1 MTLTAKALSTGLPA
15 ATDPVPST
23 HELLTRA
30 EQLVPELI
38 GRQSETEARAQ
49 YSRAIHEQFSAA
61 GFYKILVPRRYGGY
75 QLGSDAFFGVS
86 MVLARGCPSTAWMF
100 SRGAIHALTAA
111 SLFSERAQDEIFAG
125 GEFIAPA
132 TLVPGG
138 TAERASDGGWLLNGI
153 WANCSGA
160 AYASHFIGHLMVE
173 PPMGGPQL
181 PMMFIAPRAEW
192 RSVDDGDPQLG
203 LRGSGIGS
211 VAIVNGR
218 IPDYFA
224 LLGTQL
230 FDVHGADGTPGRVL
244 HGNPE
249 YSGSAF
255 SYLVLERASLAVGI
269 AKGALDAYEE
279 LLRSRKTLVPPV
291 ADRYLDGDYQHWF
304 GEAIGLVAAAESAL
318 ADAVRQWRDGCSN
331 STGRLDRATELRL
344 AAVCR
349 QVIRLCWQG
358 VEHYLFPT
366 AGTSAARPGDRLER
380 LWRDMAMLHGRSGS
394 ALAMSTIAS
403 RDLARSRLGLC

>member
-1 MTLTAKALSTGLPA
+1 MTLTAKALGLPVA
-15 ATDPVPST
+15 DEPVPSS
-23 HELLTRA
+23 HELLARA
-30 EQLVPELI
+30 EQLVPELV

-49 YSRAIHEQFSAA
+49 YSRAIHDQFSAA
-61 GFYKILVPRRYGGY
+61 GFYRILVPRRYGGY
-75 QLGSDAFFGVS
+75 QLGADAFFGVS

-111 SLFSERAQDEIFAG
+111 SLFSERAQDEIFAD

-138 TAERASDGGWLLNGI
+138 TAERAADGGWMLNGI

-173 PPMGGPQL
+173 PPRGGPQL

-192 RSVDDGDPQLG
+192 RSVDEGDPQLG
-203 LRGSGIGS
+203 LRGGGSHGI
-211 VAIVNGR
+211 AIVNGR
-218 IPDYFA
+218 IPEYFA

-230 FDVHGADGTPGRVL
+230 SDVHTVDGTPGRIL

-249 YSGSAF
+249 YGGSAF

-269 AKGALDAYEE
+269 AQGALDAYEE
-279 LLRSRKTLVPPV
+279 LIRSRKTLVPPI
-291 ADRYLDGDYQHWF
+291 AERYLDPDYQHWY
-304 GEAIGLVAAAESAL
+304 GEAIGLVATAESAIS
-318 ADAVRQWRDGCSN
+318 DAVRQWRAACAEGN
-331 STGRLDRATELRL
+331 GRLDRQTELRL

-349 QVIRLCWQG
+349 HVIRLCWQS
-358 VEHYLFPT
+358 VERYLFPT
-366 AGTSAARPGDRLER
+366 AGSSAARPGHRLER
-380 LWRDMAMLHGRSGS
+380 LWRDMSMLYGQSASAMSV
-394 ALAMSTIAS
+394 STIAS
-403 RDLARSRLGLC
+403 RDLARCRLGLC

>member
-1 MTLTAKALSTGLPA
+1 MTLTAKAMSTGCPA
-15 ATDPVPST
+15 APDPVPST
-23 HELLTRA
+23 EELLARA

-38 GRQSETEARAQ
+38 GRQPETEARTQ
-49 YSRAIHEQFSAA
+49 YSRVIHEQFSAA

-111 SLFSERAQDEIFAG
+111 SLFSERAQDEIFAD

-138 TAERASDGGWLLNGI
+138 TAERAADGGWLLNGI
-153 WANCSGA
+153 WANCPGA

-173 PPMGGPQL
+173 PPMGGPPL

-203 LRGSGIGS
+203 LRGSGSNS

-218 IPDYFA
+218 IPGYFA
-224 LLGTQL
+224 LLGAQL
-230 FDVHGADGTPGRVL
+230 SDVHTSDGTPGRVL
-244 HGNPE
+244 HGHPE

-255 SYLVLERASLAVGI
+255 GYLVLERASLAVGI

-279 LLRSRKTLVPPV
+279 LLRVRKTLAPPIV
-291 ADRYLDGDYQHWF
+291 DRYLDSDYQHWF

-318 ADAVRQWRDGCSN
+318 ADAVRQWRDGCAN
-331 STGRLDRATELRL
+331 RLDRSTELRM

-349 QVIRLCWQG
+349 QVIRLCWQS

-380 LWRDMAMLHGRSGS
+380 LWRDMSMLHGQSGS

-403 RDLARSRLGLC
+403 RDLARSRLGLA